1 MPWDRL
7 TGAQRLA
14 AVLVLV
20 IVAVGG
26 ALRADSIASN
36 THTSADE
43 QGYVSNASRILAHEH
58 WATFEW
64 PPGTSFA
71 FAVAA
76 RASGHRSLR
85 LTTHASGPAQYAQ
98 LAAGIATLLLI
109 AAIAWFE
116 AGPWAAV
123 LATALAASYVPLIV
137 ATRTFLSEP
146 TGGFWLLAA
155 VAAAALARSRFAD

>member
-7 TGAQRLA
+7 TPAHRLA
-14 AVLVLV
+14 AVLILV

-26 ALRADSIASN
+26 ALRADSIGSN

-43 QGYVSNASRILAHEH
+43 QGYVSNANRILSHERY
-58 WATFEW
+58 ATFEW

-85 LTTHASGPAQYAQ
+85 LTTHATGPAQYAQ

-109 AAIAWFE
+109 AALAWFA

-123 LATALAASYVPLIV
+123 LATALAASYIPLIV

-146 TGGFWLLAA
+146 TGGFALLAA
-155 VAAAALARSRFAD
+155 FAAAALARSRLGA